1 MKQLPLDLLRYD
13 KSKTPVKRFLKFAG
27 IVMIIYGAVTPV
39 LLADRILGLI
49 GLSEIGYNK

>member
-1 MKQLPLDLLRYD
+1 VKQLSLDLLRYD